1 MNMYKYTC
9 ECGYSGDY
17 LVPHFKDNSARCPAC
32 SNKINNVT
40 AADIELVKLKCPYC
54 DKENNDKGLEYYM
67 TWKTC
72 EYCGRN
78 FEALKRVRYF
88 IK

>member
-1 MNMYKYTC
+1 MYKYEC
-9 ECGYSGDY
+9 KCGYSGDY
-17 LVPHFKDNSARCPAC
+17 LVPHYRSNSVRCPVC
-32 SNKINNVT
+32 SKEFVGVVP
-40 AADIELVKLKCPYC
+40 ADMEQIKLKCPYC

-78 FEALKRVRYF
+78 FEASKRVRYF
-88 IK
+88 VK